1 MAFDYFGLSIGA
13 LVIWGFFMASLLH
26 VSFYIL
32 AVNKNVQALAC
43 ASILAVSYSLSDLTT
58 PANFE
63 SFDFAIYF
71 LYDVVTLAA
80 IVLAKYLLFRNAQ
93 KQSCYVYCCTG
104 LAINAILFLVMFIDS
119 HLLGTKEPWA
129 LWYFYSS
136 AVNIVDLIMVSVVIL
151 NRDFLGLQLMTRK
164 LSKDPVSA
172 KV

>member
-32 AVNKNVQALAC
+32 AVNKNAQALAC
-43 ASILAVSYSLSDLTT
+43 ASILAVSYGLSDLTGS
-58 PANFE
+58 AKLE

-71 LYDVVTLAA
+71 FYDALTLSIIVFARFLFFKNAPKEPCYLYCCVGLIINA
-80 IVLAKYLLFRNAQ
+80 LLFIA
-93 KQSCYVYCCTG
+93 
-104 LAINAILFLVMFIDS
+104 MFVDS

-136 AVNIVDLIMVSVVIL
+136 TVNLVDLIMVSALIL
-151 NRDFLGLQLMTRK
+151 NRDFFGFQFI
-164 LSKDPVSA
+164 A
-172 KV
+172 KKIYGMKYPQ